1 MKFNHLVDIVLR
13 MCKYLRNAQIRFEKV
28 WLGKSVLKTQ
38 QHENY
43 ESTIEKF
50 KLADIDIANVD
61 YG

>member
-13 MCKYLRNAQIRFEKV
+13 MCKYLRNAQICFEKE
-28 WLGKSVLKTQ
+28 WIGKSVLKTQ

-43 ESTIEKF
+43 QSTIKKF
-50 KLADIDIANVD
+50 KLAESDIANVD